1 MRISNGSRF
10 HNAFVQYAFLG
21 DEPVGEI
28 WLGDRKLYPSD
39 EERIARL
46 YIDMPDE
53 GSASWCYLQHMI
65 DVLKLADKDSG
76 YGVLEVAGM
85 RYALGFAHSQLH
97 RVRFEGDCFIFGTD
111 EGPSL
116 HDVAQGGRVSI
127 RIFIPVR
134 NSTRVAGEPASSAAV
149 PPVLPKTGV
158 FIRITK
164 GKKKIHSHCEAWMT
178 QGEDVIWKD
187 ENMVYGE
194 KRGEWSWLY
203 ETFDQFV
210 ARPVLHA
217 RMIDQS
223 SYMSSEGWTWLNYPA
238 ISQSITATITKIVT
252 Q

>member
-1 MRISNGSRF
+1 MRISNGPRF

-65 DVLKLADKDSG
+65 DVLKLAHQESG
-76 YGVLEVAGM
+76 YAVLEVAGM
-85 RYALGFAHSQLH
+85 RYAIGFVHSQLH
-97 RVRFEGDCFIFGTD
+97 SVRFEGDCFIFGTD

-116 HDVAQGGRVSI
+116 HDVAQGGRVAI
-127 RIFIPVR
+127 RMFIPMR
-134 NSTRVAGEPASSAAV
+134 NSPQVAGEPAGSSAV
-149 PPVLPKTGV
+149 LPVLPSTGV
-158 FIRITK
+158 FIRLIK
-164 GKKKIHSHCEAWMT
+164 NKKKVHAHCEAWIT
-178 QGEDVIWKD
+178 AGEELIWKG
-187 ENMVYGE
+187 ESSVYGE
-194 KRGEWSWLY
+194 KRGDWPYHATTL
-203 ETFDQFV
+203 DQFV

-217 RMIDQS
+217 RMVDQT
-223 SYMSSEGWTWLNYPA
+223 YHLSSEGFAWLNYPP